1 MISESAAICLFASTC
16 EVGARQIAF
25 PDIYIYIYIERERE
39 RERERESEREM
50 DNGTTEGVSC

>member
-25 PDIYIYIYIERERE
+25 PDIYIYIYIYIERERE
-39 RERERESEREM
+39 REREREM